1 MGQVRTS
8 RVEGGEN
15 QGCKRNGEEDQR
27 PRDKAFR
34 DVRVFEFLDFYEVM
48 ADPPILS
55 PQPLV
60 STGLCCLRA
69 SSQKA
74 GAAHSPLRP

>member
-1 MGQVRTS
+1 MGQGRTS

-27 PRDKAFR
+27 PRDEAFR
-34 DVRVFEFLDFYEVM
+34 DVRVFELLDFYEVM
-48 ADPPILS
+48 ADPPVLN

-60 STGLCCLRA
+60 SIGYSCLRA
-69 SSQKA
+69 S
-74 GAAHSPLRP
+74 G